1 MTTAAALGS
10 IPFRIR
16 VGVTGHRTVDSR
28 PLLGDVL
35 GEIRR
40 LLPADGATPVRL
52 AVVSALAEGA
62 DRLVAEDVFADAA
75 VHGEEARLEAVLPFE
90 RRRYSALQ
98 EFPPEAE
105 AEFETW
111 LDEAVSVTE
120 LAGAWE
126 PATRER
132 AYEAAGR
139 YVVSRCDVLVG
150 VWDGEPSRGRGGTAE
165 TLLYAAETGK
175 PSIWLPTDGSLPRL
189 DNLGA
194 GTTAAFQKQV
204 RERALPGA
212 AGPVRETLHRE
223 ALEQLRTTFR
233 KLDAFNSARLPAEPA
248 LRRRVEAEL
257 GPVDETSD

>member
-16 VGVTGHRTVDSR
+16 VGVRGHRTVDSR
-28 PLLGDVL
+28 PLLGDVIR
-35 GEIRR
+35 EIRQ
-40 LLPADGATPVRL
+40 LLPADGAPPVRL

-62 DRLVAEDVFADAA
+62 DRLVAQEIFADADA
-75 VHGEEARLEAVLPFE
+75 HGEEARLEAVLPFE
-90 RRRYSALQ
+90 RRRYSELQ
-98 EFPPEAE
+98 EFAGDAE
-105 AEFETW
+105 VEFATW
-111 LDEAVSVTE
+111 LDQAVSVTE

-139 YVVSRCDVLVG
+139 YVVSCCDVLVG
-150 VWDGEPSRGRGGTAE
+150 VWDGRPSRGRGGTAE

-175 PSIWLPTDGSLPRL
+175 PSIWLPTNGALPRL
-189 DNLGA
+189 DNLHAETA
-194 GTTAAFQKQV
+194 GAFQEQV

-212 AGPVRETLHRE
+212 DGPRETPHRDS
-223 ALEQLRTTFR
+223 LGQLRTTFR

-248 LRRRVEAEL
+248 LRR
-257 GPVDETSD
+257 